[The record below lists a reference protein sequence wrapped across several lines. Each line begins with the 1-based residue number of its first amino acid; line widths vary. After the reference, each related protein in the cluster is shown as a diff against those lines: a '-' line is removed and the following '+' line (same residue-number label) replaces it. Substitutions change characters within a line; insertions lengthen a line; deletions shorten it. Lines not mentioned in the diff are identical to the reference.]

1 MIDELLT
8 VFLTAIK
15 ILTTVIFLAYIYCKF
30 GEYQERKKYKKFG
43 SETKDRIMR
52 TIVKR

>member
-1 MIDELLT
+1 MSEI
-8 VFLTAIK
+8 VTAITYALA
-15 ILTTVIFLAYIYCKF
+15 ILTTVILLAYIYCKF